1 VEDSRTSEST
11 ETQEE
16 ETVTTHRVLPD
27 AVEFV
32 VRRPWKRVSLAQ
44 EVQRPRLG
52 PPFERVDD
60 EWRLRFPRHE
70 VDRMEYLLELDGRL
84 QLDPGNAKRAPGPF
98 GDKSVIEWP
107 EYTPPA
113 WLDSIADEG
122 PREWIEVR
130 CRRLVARVPVL
141 LYATPDPPGK
151 DAPLLV
157 VHDGPEYAEFAHLTR
172 FLDAMSWEERIPP
185 LRAALIQPVD
195 RNETYS
201 ASALY
206 AGALVRELLP
216 AIARRAPHKQRI
228 GMGASLGALAMLHA
242 HRRYPRT
249 FDALFLQ
256 SGSYFRQRFD
266 KIESGFGRYQR
277 ITRFTGTVVR
287 GNAERAIPVALTCGL
302 AEENVSNNRT
312 VAEALAAQGYAAWLA
327 ELRDAHNWTAWR
339 DAFDPHLPALI
350 EAAS

>member
-1 VEDSRTSEST
+1 MRG
-11 ETQEE
+11 
-16 ETVTTHRVLPD
+16 
-27 AVEFV
+27 
-32 VRRPWKRVSLAQ
+32 PWKHVSLAQ

-52 PPFERVDD
+52 PTFENGH
-60 EWRLRFPRHE
+60 LRFPRGAF
-70 VDRMEYLLELDGRL
+70 DRLEYLFELDGTL
-84 QLDPGNAKRAPGPF
+84 QRDPGNPKRAAGPF

-107 EYTPPA
+107 EYEPPA
-113 WLDSIADEG
+113 WLGSIADEG
-122 PREWIEVR
+122 PREWIEIR
-130 CRRLVARVPVL
+130 CRRLVARIPVL
-141 LYATPDPPGK
+141 LYATPDPPPK

-157 VHDGPEYAEFAHLTR
+157 VHDGPEYAEFALLTR

-206 AGALVRELLP
+206 AGALVRELMP
-216 AIARRAPHKQRI
+216 AIARKAPHGPRI
-228 GMGASLGALAMLHA
+228 GMGASLGALAMLHT

-266 KIESGFGRYQR
+266 KIESSFLRYQR
-277 ITRFTGTVVR
+277 ITRFTGTVAR
-287 GNAERAIPVALTCGL
+287 GEAERTIPVALTCGL
-302 AEENVSNNRT
+302 AEENLNNNRA
-312 VAEALAAQGYAAWLA
+312 VAEALAAQGYTSWLA
-327 ELRDAHNWTAWR
+327 ETRDAHNWTAWR